1 MDFSHFLPRLSPD
14 RRRALAAELAAM
26 VRPRRLARMDAVL
39 AARTRHL
46 ALLCEDL
53 YHPHNAGAVL
63 RSAECFG
70 LQDVHVVEADHRFRP
85 SPRVTCGAD
94 RWLTLRRWPTLAPAA
109 AHLRHRGYRLAAT
122 SLDPRSVPLAAAPL
136 DRPLVLMLGTEETG
150 LSPEALATADLHVH
164 VPMVGFTRSL
174 NVSVTAALCLQH
186 LGARLRAEREDWPL
200 GAAERAELRLS
211 WLMDEGTRARALTVR
226 RLREWGLVETSGT
239 TPATGPPRFRADAG
253 ADAADADAADS
264 PPGAP

>member
-1 MDFSHFLPRLSPD
+1 MDLSHFLPRLSPD
-14 RRRALAAELAAM
+14 RRRELAARLEAM

-39 AARTRHL
+39 AARTRHV

-70 LQDVHVVEADHRFRP
+70 IQDVHVVEAGHRFRP

-94 RWLTLRRWPTLAPAA
+94 RWLTLRRWPTLAPAC
-109 AHLRHRGYRLAAT
+109 AHLRGRGYRLAAT
-122 SLDPRSVPLAAAPL
+122 SLDATSISLAEAPL

-150 LSPEALATADLHVH
+150 LSREALAAADLHVH

-186 LGARLRAEREDWPL
+186 LGTRLRAERDDWAL
-200 GAAERAELRLS
+200 AEAERAELRLS
-211 WLMDEGTRARALTVR
+211 WLMDEGTKARALTVR
-226 RLREWGLVETSGT
+226 MLRRWDLVGAAAARG
-239 TPATGPPRFRADAG
+239 ATGAAGPAPQAPARQRAG
-253 ADAADADAADS
+253 S
-264 PPGAP
+264 EG